1 MTLDR
6 KKYIQIPTWLLTIA
20 LPLIIA
26 AITSYGI
33 YKASNAKN
41 EAKIEQLEKA
51 QNEKVNKG
59 EADVQFN
66 LVQKS
71 LERIENKLDQHIS
84 NGGNNYYRTTEIR
97 KQVNR

>member
-33 YKASNAKN
+33 YKSQNAKN
-41 EAKIEQLEKA
+41 EEKIEQLEKA
-51 QNEKVNKG
+51 QSEKVNKG
-59 EADVQFN
+59 EVDVQFQDVKN
-66 LVQKS
+66 ALN
-71 LERIENKLDQHIS
+71 RIENKLDQHIS
-84 NGGNNYYRTTEIR
+84 GGNNTYLIR